1 MIIKHAD
8 DKQSQ
13 LVVLK
18 NLSNNPNAD
27 ANTKKRI
34 DQEIRNIQAG
44 IRGEN
49 EASYEMKVHYGES
62 RNWMILNDLRIEHGD
77 LAAQI
82 DHLVINRLLE
92 MWVCESKHFSEGI
105 AINEYS
111 EFSAF
116 YSNKPYG
123 VPSPIEQNNK
133 HILILNRIFESG
145 VINLPKR
152 LGFTIKPDL
161 KSLVLVSKKAR
172 ITRPKAKIKGLDCI
186 IKNDQ
191 FCKTVDSAVSANNNP
206 LLITRL
212 VGQDTLEELARE
224 IVKLHKPI
232 KFDWA
237 AKFGLS
243 DFAPAATFSGYIPQP
258 PKPTIIQT
266 AESAPFIKTDSA
278 TREVQPAK
286 EVMKPKK
293 KLICHL
299 CGEPVPYNV
308 AKFCWFNKKKFGEN
322 IYCMDCQ
329 KKI

>member
-1 MIIKHAD
+1 MIIKQVD

-13 LVVLK
+13 IEILK
-18 NLSNNPNAD
+18 SLLNHPNAD
-27 ANTKKRI
+27 TNTKKRI

-62 RNWMILNDLRIEHGD
+62 KNWMILNDLRIEHGD

-116 YSNKPYG
+116 FGNKPYG

-133 HILILNRIFESG
+133 HILILNRIFDSG
-145 VINLPKR
+145 DINLPKR

-172 ITRPKAKIKGLDCI
+172 ITRPKAKIKGLECI

-191 FCKTVDSAVSANNNP
+191 FFQTVDKGFGATNNP
-206 LLITRL
+206 LLMARV

-232 KFDWA
+232 TFDWA
-237 AKFGLS
+237 AKFGLP
-243 DFAPAATFSGYIPQP
+243 DFVPAATFSGYIPQP
-258 PKPTIIQT
+258 PKHDVNQT
-266 AESAPFIKTDSA
+266 AESASAIKTESDS
-278 TREVQPAK
+278 REVPPAK
-286 EVMKPKK
+286 KVPKPKK
-293 KLICHL
+293 KLICDS
-299 CGEPVPYNV
+299 CGVPVAYNV